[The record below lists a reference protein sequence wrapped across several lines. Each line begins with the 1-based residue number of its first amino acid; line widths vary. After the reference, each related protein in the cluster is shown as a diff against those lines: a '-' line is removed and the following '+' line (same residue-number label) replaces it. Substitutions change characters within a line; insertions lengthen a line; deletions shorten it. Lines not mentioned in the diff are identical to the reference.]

1 MGRERRVRSALG
13 IFVFYGKDTV
23 FWQIVDAFY
32 DKIQNAAY
40 SYSGSWLLAGQDEE
54 EDAAFVKPAHAEE
67 ALPGS
72 DSFCRGL
79 TGRISVDC
87 RTFVNISSRAFFTP
101 FFIEKSAFKTPFF
114 QYETAVCFESPSTGY
129 DAVVKQLL
137 EKDAAVDSKDS
148 TYGWTSMFWAV
159 MGRYDALVTR

>member
-1 MGRERRVRSALG
+1 MMVWLIRGRRCLTFRNSAGHFRFLWERYRFLANSGR
-13 IFVFYGKDTV
+13 
-23 FWQIVDAFY
+23 FY

-79 TGRISVDC
+79 AGRISVDC

-114 QYETAVCFESPSTGY
+114 QYETAVCFESPST
-129 DAVVKQLL
+129 VP
-137 EKDAAVDSKDS
+137 E
-148 TYGWTSMFWAV
+148 
-159 MGRYDALVTR
+159 